1 MGLSQSRLSKGT
13 HFRYLVKTAHT
24 LVPLSSFR
32 LQRGGNPP
40 TTGLFRKVFI
50 RIITGSSAYLEL
62 ETPPPK
68 SFMFCFSQKCYWLSG
83 LVGSIVF
90 KDTFSKQVNYN
101 VAVYAGGGASVV
113 FHKYF

>member
-1 MGLSQSRLSKGT
+1 MGT
-13 HFRYLVKTAHT
+13 
-24 LVPLSSFR
+24 
-32 LQRGGNPP
+32 PP
-40 TTGLFRKVFI
+40 TTGLFGRVFI

-90 KDTFSKQVNYN
+90 KDTFSKAEVNYN
-101 VAVYAGGGASVV
+101 VAVCAGGGAAVV
-113 FHKYF
+113 FLKYF